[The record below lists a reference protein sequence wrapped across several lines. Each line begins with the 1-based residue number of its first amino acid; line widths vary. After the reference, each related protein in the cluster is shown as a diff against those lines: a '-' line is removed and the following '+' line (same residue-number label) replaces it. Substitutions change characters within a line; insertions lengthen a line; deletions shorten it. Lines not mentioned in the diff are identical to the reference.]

1 MATTINV
8 FSTEKAHY
16 GQQFRAG
23 SVEVWL
29 PYCERLRA

>member
-16 GQQFRAG
+16 RPAIPRGERTGMA
-23 SVEVWL
+23 S
-29 PYCERLRA
+29 YCERLRA